1 LPSNR
6 LGYVSVDAY
15 HTRFTSQ
22 IMADR
27 DADAQEI
34 RFVQAQNATYASS
47 LQVEANLEV
56 LKGLEVR
63 LAWKG
68 YDVQQ
73 LTGGTLQPVA
83 LLPTH
88 RVLANAGWKRK
99 QLALDLTAQWYG
111 RQRLPGLQQAT
122 VADYTVLLGQAT
134 WQQKTWAI
142 YVGGENLLNFTQRD
156 LIRGAADWTAPDF
169 DASMVWGPAVG
180 RMLYAGLRWEL
191 APKKKAK
198 PEIDTHDDHID
209 HEGH

>member
-1 LPSNR
+1 
-6 LGYVSVDAY
+6 
-15 HTRFTSQ
+15 
-22 IMADR
+22 MADR
-27 DADAQEI
+27 DANAEEI

-56 LKGLEVR
+56 LKGLEMR

-83 LLPTH
+83 LLPSQ

-122 VADYTVLLGQAT
+122 VADYTVLLVQAT

-156 LIRGAADWTAPDF
+156 LIRGAEDWTAPDF
-169 DASMVWGPAVG
+169 DASLVWGPAVG

-198 PEIDTHDDHID
+198 PVTDTHDDHSD